1 MPEGVDGISLAEIQ
15 LLGQSFIPLQQTVF
29 INPVPIFIREH
40 IPTAVDFGALIL
52 QDLQKA
58 VIDGD
63 FPLIGLGRP
72 IVLDG
77 NFYFPAGKVHVLPFE
92 VFQFALQHIKINKW
106 MCREYLYVFSRNRFI
121 VNIIAYLPTRG
132 KKN

>member
-15 LLGQSFIPLQQTVF
+15 LLGQSFIALQEAIF
-29 INPVPIFIREH
+29 INLVPVLIRED
-40 IPTAVDFGALIL
+40 IPTAVDSGALFL

-58 VIDGD
+58 VINGD

-92 VFQFALQHIKINKW
+92 VFQFALQHIKMNKW
-106 MCREYLYVFSRNRFI
+106 RCRDTFNGFPSTHYILIS
-121 VNIIAYLPTRG
+121 
-132 KKN
+132 